1 MKTMI
6 SFTKATLPELT
17 KRGTRQSSL
26 TVIAILNQVI
36 PRLKNFVPQ
45 LSKIH
50 YWTEWSMGTH
60 PKWRVLR
67 CTMESVPS
75 GTSWS
80 SIVAFFIW
88 IFLFGCIS
96 YRATRLSLYI
106 NIYMYE
112 QIRVFLN
119 NNFFIIKFCLI
130 EIEMRA
136 KRDIR

>member
-1 MKTMI
+1 
-6 SFTKATLPELT
+6 
-17 KRGTRQSSL
+17 
-26 TVIAILNQVI
+26 
-36 PRLKNFVPQ
+36 
-45 LSKIH
+45 
-50 YWTEWSMGTH
+50 
-60 PKWRVLR
+60 
-67 CTMESVPS
+67 MESVPS

-80 SIVAFFIW
+80 SIVAFLIW

-119 NNFFIIKFCLI
+119 NNFFFIIKFCLI